1 MPIHLGQVKIGRLT
15 VGPHVV
21 DLDASR
27 RGYVLVI
34 NDRRF
39 VLGERA
45 RLACTTALVLMLHLV
60 VLWGLTVP
68 LKFADMPDVDQDV
81 IQAELDQPPPPP
93 EVQPVLPVELV
104 PRPVPAPQPQ
114 PQPQPQQKPQPQ
126 KPAQSA
132 PAAVQAPPT
141 PQPQPQPQPQPAPEV
156 AKPAPQVVNRPQE
169 TFDTPRNPTLQAH
182 ADVKLQSAQAP
193 NQTLDPE
200 LKAANLKL
208 KKKQEDELQAQQA
221 LTATA
226 AANLGDIKLH
236 DSSAPAMQTVVAPS
250 GLTPDGTHLATG
262 PSAAAGGASGAAT
275 GNGKTGLKG
284 GRGNL
289 SQALQNDDYCL
300 TAQREGKPIPANCH
314 MKSLTEMA
322 AMTAKLDPHLQKE
335 ADAHAFQQKYKTS
348 PGNAAYW
355 KRDSPTSNPG
365 VRLPDDD
372 QAGAY
377 TSAKDQR
384 VMAGSDPDPQN
395 SIHQTAH

>member
-1 MPIHLGQVKIGRLT
+1 M
-15 VGPHVV
+15 GPYVV

-27 RGYVLVI
+27 RGYVLVV
-34 NDRRF
+34 NDRRH

-45 RLACTTALVLMLHLV
+45 RWISATALVLMLHLV

-81 IQAELDQPPPPP
+81 IQAELYQMPPPP
-93 EVQPVLPVELV
+93 EVQPVIPVELV
-104 PRPVPAPQPQ
+104 PRPVPAPRPQPQSQPQ
-114 PQPQPQQKPQPQ
+114 PQAQKL
-126 KPAQSA
+126 AQSTPA
-132 PAAVQAPPT
+132 PAPVPAPPA
-141 PQPQPQPQPQPAPEV
+141 PQVQPSPEP
-156 AKPAPQVVNRPQE
+156 AKPMPQVVNRPQD
-169 TFDTPRNPTLQAH
+169 TFDTPRNPTLQAR

-193 NQTLDPE
+193 DQTLDPE

-208 KKKQEDELQAQQA
+208 KKKQEEDLEAHQT

-226 AANLGDIKLH
+226 AANVGDIKLH
-236 DSSAPAMQTVVAPS
+236 DSSAPSFQTVVAPS

-262 PSAAAGGASGAAT
+262 ASGGPAGGAAGAAT

-284 GRGNL
+284 GRGSV

-300 TAQREGKPIPANCH
+300 KAQRDGKPIPANCH

-322 AMTAKLDPHLQKE
+322 ALTTKLDPHLQKE
-335 ADAHAFQQKYKTS
+335 ADAHAFQQKYKTT
-348 PGNAAYW
+348 PGNDAYW
-355 KRDSPTSNPG
+355 KRNSPTSNPG

-384 VMAGSDPDPQN
+384 VMAGTDTDPQN
-395 SIHQTAH
+395 SIHKTAH